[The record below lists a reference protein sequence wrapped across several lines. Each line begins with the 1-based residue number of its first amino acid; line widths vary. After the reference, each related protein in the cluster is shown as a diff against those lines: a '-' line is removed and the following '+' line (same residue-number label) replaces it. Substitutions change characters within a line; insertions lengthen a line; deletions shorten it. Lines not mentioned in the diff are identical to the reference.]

1 MSKIC
6 ILKKQVNH
14 GGHGVHGEKRDF
26 SLGFPVLPVSPVVI
40 AFLAFTSTAQA
51 GGVEDLKS
59 FLSQTH
65 SLKGQFTQTVLN
77 RNGNQIQSASGQMQF
92 SRPGKFHWAYEKP
105 YVQLIVG
112 DGVKVWMYDPDLNQ
126 VTVKKLGQALGS
138 TPAALLAGSGEI
150 EQNFQ
155 LTSAG
160 RSNGIDWVEAQPR
173 SKDGGF
179 DSFRIGFKTG
189 QLEAMELRDHF
200 GQTTVIRFS
209 SLERNPKLPASLFSF
224 MPPKGADIVGE

>member
-1 MSKIC
+1 MVI
-6 ILKKQVNH
+6 KKY
-14 GGHGVHGEKRDF
+14 
-26 SLGFPVLPVSPVVI
+26 
-40 AFLAFTSTAQA
+40 LAFSPAYLVFISIAQA

-59 FLSQTH
+59 FLNQTH

-92 SRPGKFHWAYEKP
+92 SRPGKFYWAYEKP

-155 LTSAG
+155 LSSAG
-160 RSNGIDWVEAQPR
+160 RSNGIDWVEAQPK
-173 SKDGGF
+173 SKEGGF
-179 DSFRIGFKTG
+179 DSFRIGLKAG

-200 GQTTVIRFS
+200 SQTTVIRFS
-209 SLERNPKLPASLFSF
+209 GLERNPKLPASQFVF
-224 MPPKGADIVGE
+224 IPPKGADIVGE

>member
-1 MSKIC
+1 M
-6 ILKKQVNH
+6 
-14 GGHGVHGEKRDF
+14 
-26 SLGFPVLPVSPVVI
+26 FPPI
-40 AFLAFTSTAQA
+40 AQA

-59 FLSQTH
+59 FLNQTH

-126 VTVKKLGQALGS
+126 VTIKKLGQALGS

-160 RSNGIDWVEAQPR
+160 RSNGIDWVEAQPK

-179 DSFRIGFKTG
+179 DSFRIGFKAG
-189 QLEAMELRDHF
+189 QLEAMELHDHF

-209 SLERNPKLPASLFSF
+209 GLERNPKLPASQFVF
-224 MPPKGADIVGE
+224 IPPKGADIVGE